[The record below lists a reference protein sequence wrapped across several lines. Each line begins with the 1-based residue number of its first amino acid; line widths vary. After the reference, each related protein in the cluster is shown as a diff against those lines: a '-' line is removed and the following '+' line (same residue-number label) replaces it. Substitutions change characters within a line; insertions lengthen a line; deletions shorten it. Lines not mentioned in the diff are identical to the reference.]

1 MKAPFFK
8 RLFAYIIDM
17 LLIGILV
24 TIICSALPNKNES
37 IEKELKELSTEF
49 MEKKIDNDEYISKYK
64 DLMYQN
70 NKNEK
75 VPLGVNAVLVLA
87 YFVIFQYMNKGQTLG
102 KKALNLRVVDNET
115 KKEVSILR
123 GLLRSILPLNILSS
137 FIGVVLIKLLTK
149 NTYIDLYLGTNIFE
163 TVFIFITL
171 FLILYKKDGRGLH
184 DMMANTMVIEEKR

>member
-17 LLIGILV
+17 LIIGILV

-37 IEKELKELSTEF
+37 VEQELKELSTEL
-49 MEKKIDNDEYISKYK
+49 MEKKIDNNEYISRYK

-75 VPLGVNAVLVLA
+75 ISLGVNVVLILA

-115 KKEVSILR
+115 KKEVSILK
-123 GLLRSILPLNILSS
+123 GLLRSILPLNILSG

-149 NTYIDLYLGTNIFE
+149 NIYIDLYLGTNIFE
-163 TVFIFITL
+163 TIFIFITM
-171 FLILYKKDGRGLH
+171 FLILYRKDGRGLH